1 MIIITQGSE
10 TAIKAEMKAKTIEI
24 KEQMKKLRKRI
35 REERKQL
42 SPDMSTL
49 VKLEDDID
57 DLEADLKFYTPS
69 RVLPVQVGNV
79 VINYKAVQ
87 KFLKILD
94 SFSFTVSLD
103 DSCLRIDYGV
113 GYVEFRDLSEY
124 YQGFQFIPRGEL
136 NVGAVEV

>member
-1 MIIITQGSE
+1 MIKITQGSE
-10 TAIKAEMKAKTIEI
+10 AAIKTEMKAKTIEI

-35 REERKQL
+35 REERKQI

-69 RVLPVQVGNV
+69 RVLPVQIGSIV
-79 VINYKAVQ
+79 VNFKAVQ
-87 KFLKILD
+87 RFLKVLND
-94 SFSFTVSLD
+94 FNYTVSLGKN
-103 DSCLRIDYGV
+103 CLIIDYGI
-113 GYVEFRDLSEY
+113 GYIEFWDLTEY

-136 NVGAVEV
+136 NVEV